1 MLKRTGAILLSLCL
15 ALTGQ
20 AVARTPAEVLV
31 IEHVTILPMTREGAP
46 QRDATVVIR
55 DGRIERIG
63 PAASI
68 RPPAGAI
75 RIDGRGRWL
84 MPGLADMH
92 VHVLNRGYGRQ
103 LPLGEVFPADYMR
116 TADLMLP
123 FIANGVTQILD
134 MSASG
139 YTLAQRD
146 EIERGDVPGP
156 HVAAAS
162 MVDGDPPAWP
172 MDARVAT
179 TPEAGRQAV
188 REIAA
193 AGFPFV
199 KVYSG
204 LALPVYAAIA
214 DEAPRAGVRVV
225 GHLPHAARGHA
236 EDVLIPGMSMIA
248 HAEEFGRLG
257 EQPADADIERYAASS
272 RKHGIAVATTLVTN
286 VMIARQTHDA
296 SVVAAADGIRYIH
309 PELKGYWLHANRYTR
324 DVTPGKIA
332 HRDGLVDFNQ
342 RLVRALSAA
351 GVPLMT
357 GTDSIIPG
365 VVYGFSLHD
374 ELELLAKAGIPNGK
388 VLESATRVPAEFLG
402 VAHDRGT
409 VEIGKAADLVLLDAD
424 PLVDVRNT
432 RAISAVFSRGRY
444 LPRAEL
450 DAMMEDLAQRYER
463 LGPAP
468 DGDAAAGPIEA
479 HE

>member
-1 MLKRTGAILLSLCL
+1 MLKRKSAILLSLLL
-15 ALTGQ
+15 ALAGQ
-20 AVARTPAEVLV
+20 ASMARTHDAPLV
-31 IEHVTILPMTREGAP
+31 IEHVTILPMTRDGAP
-46 QRDATVVIR
+46 IHDATLIIR
-55 DGRIERIG
+55 DGRIHQIG
-63 PAASI
+63 TSASI

-75 RIDGRGRWL
+75 RIDGHGRWL

-103 LPLGEVFPADYMR
+103 LPLGKVFPADYMR

-134 MSASG
+134 MSASD

-146 EIERGDVPGP
+146 EIDRGEVLGP

-193 AGFPFV
+193 AGFPFA

-214 DEAPRAGVRVV
+214 DEASRAGVRVV
-225 GHLPHAARGHA
+225 GHLPHTAREHA
-236 EDVLIPGMSMIA
+236 EEVLIPGMSMVA

-257 EQPADADIERYAASS
+257 EQPSDADIEHYAVLS
-272 RKHGIAVATTLVTN
+272 RKHGIAVATTLITN

-296 SVVAAADGIRYIH
+296 SVVAKADGIRYLH
-309 PELKGYWLHANRYTR
+309 PELKNYWLHANRYTH

-342 RLVRALSAA
+342 RLVSALAA
-351 GVPLMT
+351 ADVPLMT

-374 ELELLAKAGIPNGK
+374 ELELLAKAGIPHRK

-402 VAHDRGT
+402 VADDRGT
-409 VEIGKAADLVLLDAD
+409 VEVGKLADLVLLDAD
-424 PLVDVRNT
+424 PLADIRNT
-432 RAISAVFSRGRY
+432 RAIAAVFSRGRY
-444 LPRAEL
+444 LTRAEL
-450 DAMMEDLAQRYER
+450 DGMMEALAERYER
-463 LGPAP
+463 LAPA
-468 DGDAAAGPIEA
+468 ET
-479 HE
+479 HR